1 MVAHLADRISYLI
14 LKTQSLFWNQIVRI
28 NQITWTFKYDT
39 ALSWFCQAV
48 KSNQKSLIH
57 GISCVTVYRCTETLD
72 ENLSQDYLDRP
83 WAAFRVTDSTL
94 RTGWGLN
101 EEAFPTMCH
110 FKLFIDKRVNI
121 IQRK

>member
-1 MVAHLADRISYLI
+1 MVAHLADRISHLI

-57 GISCVTVYRCTETLD
+57 GISCVTVYSMGGTAIKIHLTMVFSEYFD
-72 ENLSQDYLDRP
+72 
-83 WAAFRVTDSTL
+83 AL
-94 RTGWGLN
+94 R
-101 EEAFPTMCH
+101 H
-110 FKLFIDKRVNI
+110 
-121 IQRK
+121 